1 MDYSTLNYITRYIID
16 HSLLILHLN
25 LFWFLTFFRFVTLL
39 QKGPMEM
46 FYASGEKMKKNTM
59 PWRSVVNF
67 NAILMFLKEIV
78 G

>member
-1 MDYSTLNYITRYIID
+1 
-16 HSLLILHLN
+16 
-25 LFWFLTFFRFVTLL
+25 
-39 QKGPMEM
+39 MEM

-59 PWRSVVNF
+59 PWRLVVNF